1 MKKTILLSVLCLAGM
16 TAQAQQNLNWGQ
28 GPQVA
33 SPVVNADN
41 TVTFNIIAPEAQKVQ
56 ITGDFLPPKT
66 VEYMGNTYDM
76 PGVTDLVKDD
86 KGVWSFT
93 SDKLQPE
100 LYMYNL
106 IVDGVKVTDPLNVYS
121 LRDINNLFNIFL
133 IGGDRADLYK
143 VNKVPHGTLS
153 KFWYESPTA
162 GLTRR
167 CTVYTPA
174 GYEASGKEY
183 PVLYLLHGIG
193 GDENA
198 WSELGRAAQIL
209 DNLIAQGQAEPM
221 LVVMTNGNIS
231 QEACP
236 GETSEGFKVPT
247 MMLPK
252 TMEGSFE
259 TAFPD
264 VIKAIEKT
272 YRVKK
277 DKAHRAIA
285 GLSMGGFHSLFI
297 SMVCSRLPSTVNR
310 RPQAVSPTSM
320 PTATQRSTTC
330 SARAP
335 SCSGLALARP
345 TSSSRATTTYAPTST
360 PGTIN
365 TPTSRMR
372 AATFGATGA
381 STSQSSFLCS
391 SGNALSPY
399 HRVSGNP
406 TLPLTLSSC
415 KGSLG

>member
-1 MKKTILLSVLCLAGM
+1 MRKLMILAALCLMGM
-16 TAQAQQNLNWGQ
+16 AAQAQQNLSWGQ

-41 TVTFNIIAPEAQKVQ
+41 TVTFNLIAPQAQKVQ
-56 ITGDFLPPKT
+56 IVGDFLPPKKI
-66 VEYMGNTYDM
+66 EFGGNTYEAPAD
-76 PGVTDLVKDD
+76 PVDLVKDD

-93 SDKLQPE
+93 SETLKPE
-100 LYMYNL
+100 LYTYNML
-106 IVDGVKVTDPLNVYS
+106 VDSVKIIDPLNVYNI
-121 LRDINNLFNIFL
+121 RDISNLFSVL
-133 IGGDRADLYK
+133 LVGGDARTDLYK
-143 VNKVPHGTLS
+143 VNKVAHGTVS
-153 KFWYESPTA
+153 KIWYESPTA

-167 CTVYTPA
+167 LTVYTPA
-174 GYEASGKEY
+174 GYEKSKKKY

-209 DNLIAQGQAEPM
+209 DNLIAQGKAEPM

-264 VIKAIEKT
+264 VVKFVEKT

-297 SMVCSRLPSTVNR
+297 SINNPDMFGYVGLFSAAVDQQ
-310 RPQAVSPTSM
+310 QADPNGFPNIYADRDKKIDGLFAKKPNLFWIGIGKTDFLYKNNNDL
-320 PTATQRSTTC
+320 
-330 SARAP
+330 RAYLD
-335 SCSGLALARP
+335 SKGHKY
-345 TSSSRATTTYAPTST
+345 TYLETEGGHIWRNWRIYLSEFT
-360 PGTIN
+360 PLL
-365 TPTSRMR
+365 
-372 AATFGATGA
+372 F
-381 STSQSSFLCS
+381 
-391 SGNALSPY
+391 
-399 HRVSGNP
+399 
-406 TLPLTLSSC
+406 
-415 KGSLG
+415 K